1 MDNTRKI
8 IENGENNQEKGRKRH
23 RKSGGEDEESS
34 DDEWTQQNFNG
45 GFIALKAAK
54 IRYYN
59 AQVFLL
65 KKYLNIIFPFF
76 KRNFCDLLT

>member
-1 MDNTRKI
+1 MNNTRKI

-23 RKSGGEDEESS
+23 RKSRGEDEESS

-59 AQVFLL
+59 AQVFFI
-65 KKYLNIIFPFF
+65 KKIFKYYFSVF
-76 KRNFCDLLT
+76 